1 VSSTERRRSRT
12 YSAVG
17 CTTWPVL
24 KTGWATGPG
33 RSGYDSSC
41 RFNEVVRR
49 GLAIIAAAIA
59 GLLSV
64 AAARADGDPA
74 SDMLPVQ
81 NTSTPF
87 PPPAGAQA
95 LAASVEKVF
104 ESGHRV
110 KVAVIATRRDL
121 GSIPSLFGKAN
132 AYAHFLGTELGAFY
146 AGPLL
151 IVMPSG
157 FGIYD
162 GRRSTAPEAAV
173 LAKLKVNGSS
183 ASALIGS
190 ATTAVDALA
199 SAGALNSPD
208 ILPPNSYP
216 QQSTVSAGKPARLI
230 FHILE
235 DSEHS
240 SAVVTIYAGTKVL
253 GVLHAPM
260 QFADYNTPRFVTWS
274 VPNNVPRKGLKYCV
288 VATDSSGNR
297 QQPPACGPITV
308 VH

>member
-1 VSSTERRRSRT
+1 M
-12 YSAVG
+12 G

-41 RFNEVVRR
+41 RFNEMVRR
-49 GLAIIAAAIA
+49 QKLFGGRAKPARLSCGVASAALRVVALVVAVAVLAAL
-59 GLLSV
+59 GPT

-74 SDMLPVQ
+74 SDILPVQ

-104 ESGHRV
+104 QSGHRV

-162 GRRSTAPEAAV
+162 GRRSTAPEATV
-173 LAKLKVNGSS
+173 LAKLKVDGSS
-183 ASALIGS
+183 ASAGRLGDDCRRCARVGRGAQLARHS
-190 ATTAVDALA
+190 AAELV
-199 SAGALNSPD
+199 S
-208 ILPPNSYP
+208 
-216 QQSTVSAGKPARLI
+216 QQSTVNPGKPARLI
-230 FHILE
+230 FHVLE
-235 DSEHS
+235 DE
-240 SAVVTIYAGTKVL
+240 
-253 GVLHAPM
+253 
-260 QFADYNTPRFVTWS
+260 
-274 VPNNVPRKGLKYCV
+274 
-288 VATDSSGNR
+288 
-297 QQPPACGPITV
+297 
-308 VH
+308 